1 MKITFRKFKDDEAEY
16 IKIYNWCKNDYIYN
30 WFEQRV
36 LSPEEIKEKYKNKLN
51 SKKQELLIIQCDY
64 QDIGLIQIY
73 KYIKDININALNNF
87 KNIYEFDLFI
97 GEKEYLSKGIGA
109 EVINIINKKIYS
121 NYNADA
127 IILRPFKKN
136 IRAIK
141 CYQKCN
147 YKIIAEYEG
156 KDTLNNPQLISV
168 LLNTKN
174 TDY

>member
-1 MKITFRKFKDDEAEY
+1 MKITFRKFKDDEVEY

-73 KYIKDININALNNF
+73 KYIKDININTLNNF
-87 KNIYEFDLFI
+87 KNIYEFDIFI

-109 EVINIINKKIYS
+109 KVVNRINKKIYI
-121 NYNADA
+121 N
-127 IILRPFKKN
+127 
-136 IRAIK
+136 
-141 CYQKCN
+141 
-147 YKIIAEYEG
+147 
-156 KDTLNNPQLISV
+156 
-168 LLNTKN
+168 
-174 TDY
+174 